1 MADPRRI
8 PDDPGP
14 DDRAT
19 EELVA
24 YLDGELDPEAA
35 EAVSAKLGRD
45 PALRAEAD
53 SLQRAWDALD
63 LLPRSEPSAAFTS
76 RTLSQVMPA
85 AGSGQTAFLP
95 AGPAAPTMPAIPAPR
110 ASAGFWLASAALIL
124 AAGLGGYVAHWA
136 LTPAPV
142 PADPPLGELSL
153 MKNMRLYRHVD
164 DMDYLKHL
172 ESPELFGDEAE

>member
-1 MADPRRI
+1 MADPRRT
-8 PDDPGP
+8 PDAPEP

-24 YLDGELDPEAA
+24 YLDGELDPQAA
-35 EAVSAKLGRD
+35 EAVVAKLGRD
-45 PALRAEAD
+45 PALRAQAD

-63 LLPRSEPSAAFTS
+63 LLPRPEPSAAFTS

-85 AGSGQTAFLP
+85 AAGSGQTAFLP
-95 AGPAAPTMPAIPAPR
+95 GGPAVATMPAMSSPR
-110 ASAGFWLASAALIL
+110 PGAGFWLASAALVL
-124 AAGLGGYVAHWA
+124 AAGFGGYVAHWA
-136 LTPAPV
+136 LARPTG
-142 PADPPLGELSL
+142 PPLEDVPL